1 MNRTKS
7 KRSKSSGRWLQ
18 EHENDFYVLKA
29 REEGYRCRAVYKLL
43 ELQEKYQLIK
53 PGMRIV
59 DLGAAPGGWSEVAA
73 KLVGKSGKVIAMDI
87 LPMEPV
93 PGVTFLQGDFQ
104 EQTVVDALL
113 NELNGK
119 RVDLVICDIAPNMS
133 GNKSIDQPRS
143 MYLVE
148 LAFEFA
154 QQTLAEGGAFVCK
167 VFQGE
172 GIDDMLSEIRKRF
185 TKVMSR
191 KPKASRP
198 RSPEVY
204 VVATGFK
211 ER

>member
-1 MNRTKS
+1 MNRPRT

-18 EHENDFYVLKA
+18 EHETDFYVIKA

-43 ELQEKYQLIK
+43 ELQEKYKLIK

-73 KLVGKSGKVIAMDI
+73 TLVGKQGKVVAMDI
-87 LPMEPV
+87 LPMDPI
-93 PGVTFLQGDFQ
+93 PGVTFLQGDFH
-104 EQTVVDALL
+104 EQASLDALL
-113 NELNGK
+113 AELNGESL
-119 RVDLVICDIAPNMS
+119 DLVISDIAPNMS
-133 GNKSIDQPRS
+133 GSKSIDQPRS

-154 QQTLAEGGAFVCK
+154 QQTLSPGGAFVCK

-172 GIDDMLSEIRKRF
+172 GIDELLIEIRKCF
-185 TKVMSR
+185 AKVMSR

-198 RSPEVY
+198 RSSEVY
-204 VVATGFK
+204 IVATGFK
-211 ER
+211 A